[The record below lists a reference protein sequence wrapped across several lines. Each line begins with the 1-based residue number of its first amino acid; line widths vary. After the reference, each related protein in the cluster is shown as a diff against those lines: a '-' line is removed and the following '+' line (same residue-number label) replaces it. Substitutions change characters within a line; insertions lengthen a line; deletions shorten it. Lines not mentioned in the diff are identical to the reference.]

1 MNDFVRE
8 LGGLTVFVLCA
19 QFLISFRPKES
30 YEKYF
35 QLLLNLLILLLFL
48 IPVRKLIYG
57 TEGSWDLTDSWKEF
71 EDVYG
76 TAAWDVPAWD
86 ETDDEALGN
95 VDVSIPGIEI
105 KDIEMEPVTLEETS
119 EP

>member
-1 MNDFVRE
+1 M
-8 LGGLTVFVLCA
+8 
-19 QFLISFRPKES
+19 
-30 YEKYF
+30 
-35 QLLLNLLILLLFL
+35 

-57 TEGSWDLTDSWKEF
+57 TEGAGDLTDSWKDF

-76 TAAWDVPAWD
+76 TAAWDVLAWD